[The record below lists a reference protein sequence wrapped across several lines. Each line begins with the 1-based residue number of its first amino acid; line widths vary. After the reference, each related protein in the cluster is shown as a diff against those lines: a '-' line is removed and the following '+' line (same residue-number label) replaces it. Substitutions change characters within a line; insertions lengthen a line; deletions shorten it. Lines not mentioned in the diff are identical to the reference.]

1 MNNQINLLLLESVNN
16 ISKEKNIDR
25 ETIKD
30 FLIDSIK
37 KAFTK
42 STFED
47 NLEVDFNLETG
58 ELIANKLY
66 TVVEDSENFD
76 EYLHILVNDPRVKEQ
91 GLQLGDIYKEPFNI
105 TKEFKQQ
112 QVQQILQSFKQK
124 IVEIS
129 NQRVYKSWTPMIG
142 EVILAEIEKEDKK
155 GNFFT
160 VNLESQF
167 DKNAMPLE
175 STLGFIG
182 KKEQNPLET
191 LDVGKKY
198 HFVISEVKEQSK
210 FCPVILSRSSE
221 KLVEYYMNL
230 EIPEIDDGTIKIV
243 SIARVAGIKTK
254 VIVDSKTLNVEPAA
268 VCVGP
273 KGSRVKTISQLLGGE
288 KVEIYNYNE
297 DPIVMLSEVLEKSK
311 MVGIKLNEENGQ
323 KSATIIVQNDA
334 LPQVIGKRGSNAILA
349 HKLTGWNIDI
359 ITKEDAEYEELEY
372 LKVNS
377 EEYKNHFKKPQVKQE
392 ASIDLDILSLNDHD
406 IDEIINNSISDEDH
420 PMASHDEEL
429 NYDLG
434 DSDELGELNEMFG
447 DEIKNVLNDK

>member
-1 MNNQINLLLLESVNN
+1 MNNQINILLLEAVNG
-16 ISKEKNIDR
+16 IAKEKSIDR
-25 ETIKD
+25 ETIRD

-47 NLEVDFNLETG
+47 NLEVEFDLETG
-58 ELIANKLY
+58 ELKAQKLY
-66 TVVEDSENFD
+66 TVVEDSDDFD
-76 EYLHILVNDPRVKEQ
+76 EYLHILDTDPRVKAA
-91 GLQLGDIYKEPFNI
+91 GLSLGDIYKEDYNI

-142 EVILAEIEKEDKK
+142 EVILAEVEKEDKK

-160 VNLESQF
+160 VNLENQF
-167 DKNAMPLE
+167 DKNGMPLE

-182 KKEQNPLET
+182 RKELNPLEE

-210 FCPVILSRSSE
+210 FCPVILSRASE

-230 EIPEIDDGTIKIV
+230 EIPEIDDGSIKIV
-243 SIARVAGIKTK
+243 GNARVAGIKTK
-254 VIVDSKTLNVEPAA
+254 VIVDSKTLLVEPAA

-273 KGSRVKTISQLLGGE
+273 KGSRVKTISKLLGGE

-297 DPIVMLSEVLEKSK
+297 DPIVMISEVLDKAK
-311 MVGIKLNEENGQ
+311 MVGIKLEEVEGH
-323 KSATIIVQNDA
+323 KTATVIVKDDS

-349 HKLTGWNIDI
+349 HQLTGWDISI
-359 ITKEDAEYEELEY
+359 ITKEEADYEEMEY
-372 LKVNS
+372 LSVNS
-377 EEYKNHFKKPQVKQE
+377 EEYKEHFKKPKVKQE
-392 ASIDLDILSLNDHD
+392 ATIDLDILSLNDHD
-406 IDEIINNSISDEDH
+406 IDEIVNNTIT
-420 PMASHDEEL
+420 EEEF

-447 DEIKNVLNDK
+447 DEIKNVLNNK